1 MEMGSVGET
10 HVRRTEETRVCG
22 NRVPR
27 VARKCIIAQNIGLM
41 LGQCVLLFVSREVGL
56 IILTISGLL
65 GIPLSFHLRL
75 WDSLFITAF
84 FFVINLAG
92 LFVK

>member
-1 MEMGSVGET
+1 MAMGSLGET
-10 HVRRTEETRVCG
+10 HSRRTSETRV
-22 NRVPR
+22 RSHRLPR
-27 VARKCIIAQNIGLM
+27 VARICIIIQNVGLM
-41 LGQCVLLFVSREVGL
+41 LGQCVLLFVSRELGL
-56 IILTISGLL
+56 VILTLSGLL

-84 FFVINLAG
+84 FFVINMTG